1 MGEPQTMDRSAAG
14 RRPDAAAAHG
24 DACAALWPAALASL
38 AVVTVALVGFYWT
51 AAASAVAVWYNSR
64 AYNHGFL
71 ILPIVFYL
79 IFERRRK
86 LPTLTPTPF
95 LGALVLLLPSGAIWL
110 IAKLVGIVEAQQ
122 LMLIV
127 SLQALLLAV
136 LGRRIYRVLR
146 FPFLYLF
153 FLVPTGDFLV
163 PYLQDFTVWFVVT
176 GLRLSSIPVY
186 SDGFLI
192 AIPNANF
199 YVAEACAG
207 LRFLI
212 AMVALGCLFADVNF
226 RSPLRKF
233 GFVGLCVVVP
243 VIANG
248 IRAYGIVLIAYL
260 TNDQLAIDTD
270 HLLYGWLFFALV
282 MVALIVIGTR
292 FRDGGPERDRPALAS
307 TPEAAPSR
315 VIFVAAVGLLLIGLP
330 RAYATYL
337 GRQPAERLRALSLPH
352 PAIPWVAN
360 DAPVAWHPSFPGA
373 DVMAQGGFRNGSR
386 RVELFIAYY
395 PRQTDDRKL
404 VSAANSIL
412 GEGDVLGRS
421 TVRLMLGDEQV
432 PFTATQ
438 IALPDRRRRMVF
450 SVYWVGDR
458 FETDPIKAKL
468 LEAQAELLARPR
480 EAAFIGLA
488 TDLDGDPAPDNA
500 TLVDF
505 AAHLPPLAPIL
516 RAVVGR

>member
-1 MGEPQTMDRSAAG
+1 MDRTTGG
-14 RRPDAAAAHG
+14 RRPDAAATRAG
-24 DACAALWPAALASL
+24 AALWPAALASL
-38 AVVTVALVGFYWT
+38 AVVAAALIGFYWT

-71 ILPIVFYL
+71 ILPIVLYL

-86 LPTLTPTPF
+86 LRTLIPTPF
-95 LGALVLLLPSGAIWL
+95 PLALLLLLPSGAIWL
-110 IAKLVGIVEAQQ
+110 IAKLVGIVEGQQ

-136 LGRRIYRVLR
+136 LGRRIYHVLR

-163 PYLQDFTVWFVVT
+163 PYLQDFTAWFVVT

-212 AMVALGCLFADVNF
+212 AMVALGCLFADISF

-233 GFVGLCVVVP
+233 GFVALCVVVP

-260 TNDQLAIDTD
+260 TDDQLAIDTD

-282 MVALIVIGTR
+282 MVALIAIGTR
-292 FRDGGPERDRPALAS
+292 FRDGGTERDRPALAS
-307 TPEAAPSR
+307 TPEVAPSR
-315 VIFVAAVGLLLIGLP
+315 VIFVALIGLLLIGLP
-330 RAYATYL
+330 RAYAAYL
-337 GRQPAERLRALSLPH
+337 GRQPVARLATLSLPH
-352 PAIPWVAN
+352 PATPWVAD
-360 DAPVAWHPSFPGA
+360 DAPAVWHPSFPGA
-373 DVMAQGGFRNGSR
+373 DLTVQGGFRNSDR

-395 PRQTDDRKL
+395 LRQTDDRKL
-404 VSAANSIL
+404 VSAANSL
-412 GEGDVLGRS
+412 LGDGEGDVLGRS
-421 TVRLMLGDEQV
+421 IAPLTIGDERV
-432 PFTATQ
+432 PVTATQ
-438 IALPDRRRRMVF
+438 IALPDHKRRMVF

-480 EAAFIGLA
+480 EAAFIGFA
-488 TDLDGDPAPDNA
+488 TDFDGDPAPDNA
-500 TLVDF
+500 TLADF
-505 AAHLPPLAPIL
+505 AAHLPPLGPTL